1 MHDIGFELYLMM
13 MFCGAILGA
22 IFILYPLFEIFVQR
36 VLWRSKKS
44 VWQILKEII

>member
-1 MHDIGFELYLMM
+1 MNDIGFEAFILMTM
-13 MFCGAILGA
+13 VFWLLGA
-22 IFILYPLFEIFVQR
+22 LCVLYPLTEIFVQK